1 MYRSPDLTA
10 CPARAEQQSMSKLD
24 EEQVPA
30 QMHTIILALSTIISV
45 GNVILSLCAIH
56 ELLYD
61 IQNFSLF

>member
-1 MYRSPDLTA
+1 
-10 CPARAEQQSMSKLD
+10 MSKLD

-45 GNVILSLCAIH
+45 GKVILSLCAIH